1 MFNNSDYKIVQTSSP
16 NFFRRVY
23 GWLTLQLVLTGIV
36 AGYVTQSP
44 SILTF
49 IFKNNWTILCLILLK
64 LLLVGT
70 LSTIA
75 MRLSS
80 MTCVA
85 LSTGFS
91 VLTGVTLASIFFIYT
106 PGSIAT
112 AFVVS
117 ASMFGFMSI
126 YGYVTNTDLSSLRSF
141 FLMALV
147 GLFVAG
153 IVNMFY
159 SNSFFE
165 FIYSIAGVVI
175 FTLLTA
181 YDVQK
186 LKEISQFISDEQ
198 EATKIAI
205 VGALQLYLDFIN
217 LFLFLLRLFDRK
229 RK

>member
-36 AGYVTQSP
+36 AGYVVQSP

-49 IFKNNWTILCLILLK
+49 LFKNSWTVLCLVLFK
-64 LLLVGT
+64 FLLVGT
-70 LSTIA
+70 LSTFA
-75 MRLSS
+75 LRLSP
-80 MTCVA
+80 MMCVA

-91 VLTGVTLASIFFIYT
+91 VLTGITLSAIFFIYT
-106 PGSIAT
+106 YNSIAT
-112 AFVVS
+112 AFIVA

-126 YGYVTNTDLSSLRSF
+126 YGYVTKTDLSSLRSF
-141 FLMALV
+141 FLMALF

-159 SNSFFE
+159 SNSVFE
-165 FIYSIAGVVI
+165 FIYSIAGVII

-186 LKEISQFISDEQ
+186 LKEISTFVSNEE
-198 EATKIAI
+198 EASKIAI